1 VFEPYN
7 IKSPACIV
15 PGLDALAG
23 RLLGKSKYFSLPF
36 NSLMLIVMGS
46 LVLNASRVA
55 LLYNVAVKAV
65 VPIVIFNFILSVFKT
80 LLELVVTSLVL
91 LQQAKS

>member
-1 VFEPYN
+1 
-7 IKSPACIV
+7 
-15 PGLDALAG
+15 
-23 RLLGKSKYFSLPF
+23 
-36 NSLMLIVMGS
+36 MLIVMGS